1 MKEVIEKTLVLS
13 GTQINQK
20 IKRIAFE
27 VFENNAKEKLLVFAG
42 IDGQGYAFAKLLAKE
57 VKSIAG
63 MEVSVIRVSVDKLA
77 PTQSEVTLDTA
88 ASAFKKKVV
97 VLVDDV
103 LNSGRT
109 LAYAMKPFLE
119 MGVKKMEVAVLVN
132 RSRTLFPIMPT
143 YTGYELTTTL
153 TDHVE
158 VKLGTEAAVY
168 LL

>member
-1 MKEVIEKTLVLS
+1 MSKVIEKTLVLT
-13 GTQINQK
+13 GPQINQK

-27 VFENNAKEKLLVFAG
+27 VFENNPKEKSLVLAG
-42 IDGQGYAFAKLLAKE
+42 IDGQGYVLAKLLAKE

-63 MEVSVIRVSVDKLA
+63 IETHVIKVLVDKMA
-77 PTQSEVTLDTA
+77 PAQCDVQVNAPA
-88 ASAFKKKVV
+88 AGYKKKVV
-97 VLVDDV
+97 ILVDDV

-119 MGVKKMEVAVLVN
+119 AGVRKMEVAVLVN
-132 RSRTLFPIMPT
+132 RSRTSFPIMPA
-143 YTGYELTTTL
+143 YTGYELATTL

-158 VKLGTEAAVY
+158 VQLGKEAAVY

>member
-1 MKEVIEKTLVLS
+1 MKDVIEKTLVLS

-57 VKSIAG
+57 VKAIAG
-63 MEVSVIRVSVDKLA
+63 MEVAVIKVSVDKLA
-77 PTQSEVTLDTA
+77 PMQGEVILDATASEV
-88 ASAFKKKVV
+88 KKKVV
-97 VLVDDV
+97 ILVDDV

-132 RSRTLFPIMPT
+132 RSRTSFPIMPT
-143 YTGYELTTTL
+143 YTGYELATTL

-158 VKLGTEAAVY
+158 VKLGKEAAVY

>member
-1 MKEVIEKTLVLS
+1 MNQAVEKTLVLTAS
-13 GTQINQK
+13 QINQK

-27 VFENNAKEKLLVFAG
+27 VFENNAKEKSLVLAG
-42 IDGQGYAFAKLLAKE
+42 IDGQGHAFAKLLAKE

-63 MEVSVIRVSVDKLA
+63 IEVSVIKVYVDKMA
-77 PTQSEVTLDTA
+77 SVQCEVKIEEE
-88 ASAFKKKVV
+88 ASVFKKKVV
-97 VLVDDV
+97 ILVDDV

-119 MGVKKMEVAVLVN
+119 TGVKKMEVAVLVN
-132 RSRTLFPIMPT
+132 RSHTSFPIMPT
-143 YTGYELTTTL
+143 YTGYELATTL

-158 VKLGTEAAVY
+158 VKLGKEAAVY